1 MAGQYQ
7 GLKLTSRGQKMID
20 GWPVRCCLGVALV
33 AVGLALNP
41 AAAETTLYKWV
52 DEKGVTHYSEA
63 PPPKKRSQA
72 LRIQTA
78 PATTEGTGNS
88 KPGQTL
94 QEQETAFQ
102 ERQKA
107 REAGA
112 AKSRETIQAAEK
124 AASERNKKCANARAR
139 IERLQAERRSQLT
152 WDRHRVFANEKAD
165 RAFDQRGI
173 ELNRLGK
180 FVDENCPR
188 E

>member
-1 MAGQYQ
+1 MRY
-7 GLKLTSRGQKMID
+7 
-20 GWPVRCCLGVALV
+20 CLGMALL
-33 AVGLALNP
+33 AVGSALNP

-52 DEKGVTHYSEA
+52 DEKGVTHYSET

-78 PATTEGTGNS
+78 PATTEGTESS

-107 REAGA
+107 REAGE
-112 AKSRETIQAAEK
+112 AKSKETIKAAER
-124 AASERNKKCANARAR
+124 AESERTKSCANAKAR
-139 IERLQAERRSQLT
+139 IERLQAERRSQLA
-152 WDRHRVFANEKAD
+152 WDQHRVFTNEKAD